1 MKDELEI
8 ETLKTRLAHRKT
20 IPFRG
25 KGTSMHPLYPSGHW
39 YFLKTACPEN
49 IKPGQI
55 VLMYDEI
62 KDRLVL
68 HRLISITD
76 GKIYTQGDN
85 CHHADQPWNM
95 SHYLATVVPSSHS
108 HHKYSDLV
116 NTMRQIL
123 ESSFLISPYLGRTLC
138 AVVRQPPY
146 RQLLRFLSAQAST

>member
-76 GKIYTQGDN
+76 GKIYKRNGIDTRRSGI
-85 CHHADQPWNM
+85 A
-95 SHYLATVVPSSHS
+95 
-108 HHKYSDLV
+108 
-116 NTMRQIL
+116 
-123 ESSFLISPYLGRTLC
+123 LGG
-138 AVVRQPPY
+138 AG
-146 RQLLRFLSAQAST
+146 SI